1 MRIIFLSIISL
12 LFVGAF
18 LVYMFTYT
26 VRFTEVAVVTTLGE
40 ASDEIVTEPGLKF
53 KWPSP
58 IQNTTVYDKR
68 VRVMRTRSETMSTAD
83 ARQLVVETFMT
94 WRVSD
99 PLAFYQRFR
108 SSGGTDA
115 EAHYENA
122 EEALIAQLR
131 GEMSSVVGRYRMSDL
146 FTSEVGGSDL
156 PQMEEDL
163 TDAMRALHSAA
174 GNGDP
179 TYGVDVVSVGVL
191 KIVLPEEVTKSV
203 QTFMK
208 AERDRIASEEISAGT
223 AEASARTVRAQND
236 AATIKAVA
244 ELRAEALRRTGNE
257 EAAQYFAELN
267 TNPELA
273 IFLKTTDFMRRG
285 LGKNMTLILPG
296 SVMRW
301 LNPAT
306 MEAMLRGEIP
316 DDLLLSAPETGTV
329 AP

>member
-1 MRIIFLSIISL
+1 MRIFFLSIISL

-40 ASDEIVTEPGLKF
+40 ASDNIITEPGLKF

-83 ARQLVVETFMT
+83 SRQLVVETFMT

-115 EAHYENA
+115 AAHYENA

-131 GEMSSVVGRYRMSDL
+131 GEMSSVVGRYRMNEL
-146 FTSEVGGSDL
+146 FSARVGASRL
-156 PQMEEDL
+156 PDMERDL
-163 TDAMRALHSAA
+163 TGAMQALHGSADA
-174 GNGDP
+174 SESA
-179 TYGVDVVSVGVL
+179 YGVEIVSVGVL
-191 KIVLPEEVTKSV
+191 KIVLPEDVTAQVQDVMKSS
-203 QTFMK
+203 
-208 AERDRIASEEISAGT
+208 RSRIAAEEISAGN
-223 AEASARTVRAQND
+223 AEAIAIKKRAEND
-236 AATIKAVA
+236 RDRIKAVVEVYAA
-244 ELRAEALRRTGNE
+244 EMRSAGDL
-257 EAAQYFAELN
+257 EAAKYFAELN
-267 TNPELA
+267 SNPELA
-273 IFLKTTDFMRRG
+273 VFLKTTEFMRQG
-285 LGKNMTLILPG
+285 LGRNLTIILPG

-301 LNPAT
+301 IRPSSIESF
-306 MEAMLRGEIP
+306 MRGEIP
-316 DDLLLSAPETGTV
+316 HDLLPTV
-329 AP
+329 DLEDSGS